1 MSAASSFD
9 YQVRGRVGFG
19 NLMQIRKE
27 GEAAIAAA
35 GDQVVVDL
43 SGIENGNSAAVA
55 LLMAW
60 FRAAEALEKSIRF
73 VGARA
78 EVRNIV
84 ELSGLTDVLPMEAA
98 GAARDPETFPAE
110 AGR

>member
-1 MSAASSFD
+1 
-9 YQVRGRVGFG
+9 
-19 NLMQIRKE
+19 MQIRKE
-27 GEAAIAAA
+27 GEVAITAA
-35 GDQVVVDL
+35 GDPVVVDL

-60 FRAAEALEKSIRF
+60 FRAAQAQEKSIRF

-78 EVRNIV
+78 EIRNIV
-84 ELSGLTDVLPMEAA
+84 ELSGLTAVLPIEDTV
-98 GAARDPETFPAE
+98 GVEDPKTFPAE